1 MCLNL
6 LLAEPYSNSMRSFGL
21 PTDPIRRFRIRCLQ
35 LFNEDVLMDPRLQ
48 NNKVLLSDVMTARMA
63 TVNAAIM
70 MVSSFLASLINTTS
84 IKLDFLQTE
93 LG

>member
-1 MCLNL
+1 
-6 LLAEPYSNSMRSFGL
+6 
-21 PTDPIRRFRIRCLQ
+21 
-35 LFNEDVLMDPRLQ
+35 
-48 NNKVLLSDVMTARMA
+48 MA